1 MPSPSSIIN
10 PFSSP
15 SPGILT
21 RSATVSVSPTVID
34 ATANRMA
41 ESYSYGGGSNNNS
54 SWLSG
59 LRAKL
64 TGMSEWL
71 TQLGVGNNKE
81 EKMKGGGKDD
91 EMIASS
97 STSSS
102 YGPGEGYDEDTGF
115 SFQSIRL
122 DDCTTVEI
130 NPLGWMD
137 LDGPQC
143 WNDTLDRQHFGPL
156 KDLLTI
162 GGSKRGTGHEFSPV
176 SLLHPTWCD
185 KCGDFIWG
193 FRQQASKCSHCSY
206 TCHERCI
213 GLVTLDCRSASAS
226 LKDEADSFYPYL
238 EDGTLGTIPT
248 SARIAMR
255 TNHSTESAPCP
266 DLPPLTG
273 SREGTDKENRKTS
286 VSNPLFHSKSV
297 SATVPRSFAP
307 TGSAPTIAA
316 GPRKTREPSAPPL
329 EELEVHE
336 VYVKEDTPFE
346 AAMGYKDIEL
356 EKRITEY
363 NKHVEHGFEIEM
375 APSGDAFTGCLQ
387 IHMNFTRPINIVAG
401 ERPPTVYDVVNT
413 AKSSASLRTITSFFL
428 PRNTVK
434 TVAINSEMTT
444 RQMIVV
450 LLRKFKVAD
459 NPRKFALYEC
469 SQSIECQTLMR
480 KFTRVPD
487 SVCPLRSALGWSNPR
502 EKCFVLQEND
512 AGEILWDAFEVPEL
526 QNFLR
531 ILGLEEQQYR
541 TQIKE
546 KYRVYDSY
554 LIAELRAREQ
564 EGYEGDF
571 VPREFAPPPPSRDYD
586 SCSSSSSMVRDDDRH
601 IYATVGDEDDDF
613 GTMRPADYAT
623 ARSMIRNSSVEDE
636 PMYVNIREMGDSTKL

>member
-1 MPSPSSIIN
+1 MRTPASP
-10 PFSSP
+10 
-15 SPGILT
+15 
-21 RSATVSVSPTVID
+21 
-34 ATANRMA
+34 
-41 ESYSYGGGSNNNS
+41 
-54 SWLSG
+54 
-59 LRAKL
+59 
-64 TGMSEWL
+64 
-71 TQLGVGNNKE
+71 
-81 EKMKGGGKDD
+81 
-91 EMIASS
+91 
-97 STSSS
+97 
-102 YGPGEGYDEDTGF
+102 
-115 SFQSIRL
+115 FQSIRL

-137 LDGPQC
+137 LDGPQS
-143 WNDTLDRQHFGPL
+143 WNDTLERQHFGPL

-162 GGSKRGTGHEFSPV
+162 GGTKKGTGHEFSSI

-193 FRQQASKCSHCSY
+193 FRQQASKCKNCNY

-213 GLVTLDCRSASAS
+213 VLVTLDCRSTSAS
-226 LKDEADSFYPYL
+226 LSSEEDFYPHF

-248 SARIAMR
+248 SARVAMR

-266 DLPPLTG
+266 ELPPLNG

-286 VSNPLFHSKSV
+286 ISNPLFTSKSA
-297 SATVPRSFAP
+297 SSTVPRSFAP
-307 TGSAPTIAA
+307 SGV
-316 GPRKTREPSAPPL
+316 GERKTRQPSAPPI
-329 EELEVHE
+329 EEMEVQE

-346 AAMGYKDIEL
+346 GAQGYQDAEL
-356 EKRITEY
+356 ERRIAEY
-363 NKHVEHGFEIEM
+363 NKHVEHGFELAM
-375 APSGDAFTGCLQ
+375 SPSGDCFTGCLQ

-413 AKSSASLRTITSFFL
+413 AKSTASLRTITSFFL

-434 TVAINSEMTT
+434 TVALNSEMTS

-487 SVCPLRSALGWSNPR
+487 SVCPLQSALSWSSPR

-531 ILGLEEQQYR
+531 ILGLEEQQYKS
-541 TQIKE
+541 QIKE

-554 LIAELRAREQ
+554 LIAELRAREE
-564 EGYEGDF
+564 EGYNGDF
-571 VPREFAPPPPSRDYD
+571 VPREFAPPPPPMRDYD
-586 SCSSSSSMVRDDDRH
+586 SCSSSSSMVHDDRH
-601 IYATVGDEDDDF
+601 IYATVGGGDDDDF
-613 GTMRPADYAT
+613 GTMRPAEYAT
-623 ARSMIRNSSVEDE
+623 ARSMIRNSSIEDE
-636 PMYVNIREMGDSTKL
+636 PMYVNIRDMGDSTKL

>member
-21 RSATVSVSPTVID
+21 RSATVTSPSVIQGD
-34 ATANRMA
+34 ANRMA

-59 LRAKL
+59 LRAKI

-71 TQLGVGNNKE
+71 TQLGVGNKE
-81 EKMKGGGKDD
+81 DKEVKGKEHRGKED
-91 EMIASS
+91 EMMASS
-97 STSSS
+97 STSSSS

-122 DDCTTVEI
+122 DDCSTIEI

-143 WNDTLDRQHFGPL
+143 WNDTLDKQHFGPL

-162 GGSKRGTGHEFSPV
+162 GGNKRGTGHEFSAI

-193 FRQQASKCSHCSY
+193 FRQQASKCSKCNY

-226 LKDEADSFYPYL
+226 LTDEPDFYPHL

-248 SARIAMR
+248 SARVAMR

-266 DLPPLTG
+266 ELPPLSG

-286 VSNPLFHSKSV
+286 ISNPLFHSKSA
-297 SATVPRSFAP
+297 SSTVPRSFAP
-307 TGSAPTIAA
+307 SANERRAN
-316 GPRKTREPSAPPL
+316 EPSAPPI
-329 EELEVHE
+329 EELEIRE

-346 AAMGYKDIEL
+346 AAVGYKDVEL
-356 EKRITEY
+356 DRRIAEY
-363 NKHVEHGFEIEM
+363 NKHVENGFEM
-375 APSGDAFTGCLQ
+375 AMSPAGDSFTGCLQ

-413 AKSSASLRTITSFFL
+413 
-428 PRNTVK
+428 
-434 TVAINSEMTT
+434 
-444 RQMIVV
+444 
-450 LLRKFKVAD
+450 
-459 NPRKFALYEC
+459 
-469 SQSIECQTLMR
+469 
-480 KFTRVPD
+480 
-487 SVCPLRSALGWSNPR
+487 
-502 EKCFVLQEND
+502 
-512 AGEILWDAFEVPEL
+512 GE
-526 QNFLR
+526 
-531 ILGLEEQQYR
+531 
-541 TQIKE
+541 
-546 KYRVYDSY
+546 
-554 LIAELRAREQ
+554 
-564 EGYEGDF
+564 
-571 VPREFAPPPPSRDYD
+571 
-586 SCSSSSSMVRDDDRH
+586 
-601 IYATVGDEDDDF
+601 
-613 GTMRPADYAT
+613 
-623 ARSMIRNSSVEDE
+623 
-636 PMYVNIREMGDSTKL
+636 

>member
-21 RSATVSVSPTVID
+21 RSATITTSPTVIQ
-34 ATANRMA
+34 AGSNRMT
-41 ESYSYGGGSNNNS
+41 ESYSYGGNSNNS

-59 LRAKL
+59 LKAKL
-64 TGMSEWL
+64 SGMSEWL
-71 TQLGVGNNKE
+71 AQLGVSKE
-81 EKMKGGGKDD
+81 EKEEEKTLRRH
-91 EMIASS
+91 EMEASTPS
-97 STSSS
+97 SSS
-102 YGPGEGYDEDTGF
+102 YGPGEGYDDDTSF

-122 DDCTTVEI
+122 DDLSTVDI

-137 LDGPQC
+137 LDGPQNWN
-143 WNDTLDRQHFGPL
+143 WNDTLDKQHFGPL

-162 GGSKRGTGHEFSPV
+162 GGSRRGSGHQFS
-176 SLLHPTWCD
+176 SINLLHPTWCD

-193 FRQQASKCSHCSY
+193 FRQQASKCTNCNY

-213 GLVTLDCRSASAS
+213 PLVTLDCRSLSSS
-226 LKDEADSFYPYL
+226 LSSEEDAFYPHL
-238 EDGTLGTIPT
+238 DDGTLGTIPT

-266 DLPPLTG
+266 DLPSLNG
-273 SREGTDKENRKTS
+273 SREGTDKENKKIS
-286 VSNPLFHSKSV
+286 VVNPLFHSKSA

-307 TGSAPTIAA
+307 SESE
-316 GPRKTREPSAPPL
+316 RRTREPSAPPI
-329 EELEVHE
+329 EELEIRE

-346 AAMGYKDIEL
+346 AAQGYADAQL
-356 EKRITEY
+356 EKKIAEY
-363 NKHVEHGFEIEM
+363 NKHVEHGFEM
-375 APSGDAFTGCLQ
+375 TMCPSGDSFEGCLQ

-413 AKSSASLRTITSFFL
+413 GKSTASLRTITSFFL

-434 TVAINSEMTT
+434 TVSLNSEMTT

-459 NPRKFALYEC
+459 NPKKFALYEC
-469 SQSIECQTLMR
+469 TQSIECHTLLR
-480 KFTRVPD
+480 KFTRVGD
-487 SVCPLRSALGWSNPR
+487 HVCPLRSALRWTSPR

-512 AGEILWDAFEVPEL
+512 VGEIMWDAFEVPEL
-526 QNFLR
+526 HNFIR

-541 TQIKE
+541 SQIKE
-546 KYRVYDSY
+546 KFRVYDSY
-554 LIAELRAREQ
+554 LIAELRSREQ
-564 EGYEGDF
+564 EGYDGDF
-571 VPREFAPPPPSRDYD
+571 VPREFAPPPPSKDYD
-586 SCSSSSSMVRDDDRH
+586 YSSTSGSMVHEDERH
-601 IYATVGDEDDDF
+601 IYATVGDEDDEF

-623 ARSMIRNSSVEDE
+623 ARSGVRSSSIEEE